1 MEERLSVA
9 WLIANSPRNRMTKEA
24 LITYKKNLR
33 WSMNTTALLWT
44 QKIHSC
50 KMLLEIFYHKT
61 ANDPIWSW
69 TLVSIWSQM
78 KSTRLSSLPSVP
90 YVNKALIMRT
100 NRISMVQFGMSQ
112 DLRSFNKINIRTIMA
127 ITCFLIKVALKWSLK
142 NLTRY
147 HNKINFW

>member
-9 WLIANSPRNRMTKEA
+9 WLIANSPRNRMTKGG

-33 WSMNTTALLWT
+33 WSMNTKALLWT

-50 KMLLEIFYHKT
+50 KMLPEIFYHKT
-61 ANDPIWSW
+61 ANDPIWLW

-78 KSTRLSSLPSVP
+78 KSTRLSSLPLVP
-90 YVNKALIMRT
+90 YVNKVLIMRS

-142 NLTRY
+142 NLIRY
-147 HNKINFW
+147 HNKVNFW